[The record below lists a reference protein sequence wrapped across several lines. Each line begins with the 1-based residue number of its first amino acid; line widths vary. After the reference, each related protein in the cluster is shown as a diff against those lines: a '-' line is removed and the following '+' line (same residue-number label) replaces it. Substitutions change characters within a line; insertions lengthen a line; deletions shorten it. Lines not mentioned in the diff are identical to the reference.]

1 MSRRSTA
8 APYRRQPKNIRSGRP
23 TPLDLFDVHQNRL
36 AGVERLGSS
45 CLAGDRGRNDEK
57 KAARE
62 MQVFENFVK
71 RSGLPIDRQ
80 SIRKCDPPE
89 PDMLCKVSGEYVAF
103 ELAEVCSP
111 EIPRAISHIPPT
123 EGVSNFIRSGNP
135 VSDIARKKIKKSKD
149 YRTDYPIELL
159 FYTDGRVVQPPD
171 MSILSI
177 QESFSSDAGRFRR
190 VWFMGEPKETC
201 ECVVDE
207 T

>member
-1 MSRRSTA
+1 MRR
-8 APYRRQPKNIRSGRP
+8 
-23 TPLDLFDVHQNRL
+23 DRL
-36 AGVERLGSS
+36 ARRGSGVTGSAG
-45 CLAGDRGRNDEK
+45 LAARRARISRAVPGVRRVTPSQATTGVFRNEYDEK

-62 MQVFENFVK
+62 RKVFEDFIS

-89 PDMLCKVSGEYVAF
+89 PDILCKVSGEYVAF

-111 EIPRAISHIPPT
+111 EIPRAISHIPRT
-123 EGVSNFIRSGNP
+123 GGVSNFIRSGDP
-135 VSDIARKKIKKSKD
+135 VSEIARKKIKKSKN

-159 FYTDGRVVQPPD
+159 FYTDGRVVQAPD
-171 MSILSI
+171 MSIPSI
-177 QESFSSDAGRFRR
+177 QDSFNSDTGRFRR
-190 VWFMGEPKETC
+190 VWFMGQPNETY

>member
-1 MSRRSTA
+1 
-8 APYRRQPKNIRSGRP
+8 
-23 TPLDLFDVHQNRL
+23 
-36 AGVERLGSS
+36 
-45 CLAGDRGRNDEK
+45 
-57 KAARE
+57 
-62 MQVFENFVK
+62 MQVFEDFVK

-111 EIPRAISHIPPT
+111 EIPREISHIPPT
-123 EGVSNFIRSGNP
+123 EGVSRFIRSGNP
-135 VSDIARKKIKKSKD
+135 VSEIARKKIEKSKN

-177 QESFSSDAGRFRR
+177 RDSFSSDAGRFRR

-201 ECVVDE
+201 ECVIDE

>member
-1 MSRRSTA
+1 MSGNRPSAVYLRGWRDEPEEYSSPLPASTQEHPLRKTDAARSLRGTSES
-8 APYRRQPKNIRSGRP
+8 P
-23 TPLDLFDVHQNRL
+23 
-36 AGVERLGSS
+36 
-45 CLAGDRGRNDEK
+45 RGRNDEK

-62 MQVFENFVK
+62 MQVFEDFVK

-111 EIPRAISHIPPT
+111 EIPREISHIPPT
-123 EGVSNFIRSGNP
+123 EGVSRFIRSGNP
-135 VSDIARKKIKKSKD
+135 VSEIARKKIEKSKN

-177 QESFSSDAGRFRR
+177 QDSFHHP
-190 VWFMGEPKETC
+190 E
-201 ECVVDE
+201 VVDLKSKSVWIPSV
-207 T
+207 

>member
-1 MSRRSTA
+1 MS
-8 APYRRQPKNIRSGRP
+8 
-23 TPLDLFDVHQNRL
+23 D
-36 AGVERLGSS
+36 
-45 CLAGDRGRNDEK
+45 DEK

-62 MQVFENFVK
+62 LQVFEDFIS

-89 PDMLCKVSGEYVAF
+89 PDILCKVSGECVAF

-111 EIPRAISHIPPT
+111 EIDSAISHALST
-123 EGVSNFIRSGNP
+123 GGVSNYTRSGNP
-135 VSDIARKKIKKSKD
+135 VPEIARKKIKKSKN

-159 FYTDGRVVQPPD
+159 FYTDGVQPPD
-171 MSILSI
+171 MSIPSI
-177 QESFSSDAGRFRR
+177 QDSFSSDTGRFRR
-190 VWFMGEPKETC
+190 VWFMGNETC

>member
-1 MSRRSTA
+1 MR
-8 APYRRQPKNIRSGRP
+8 
-23 TPLDLFDVHQNRL
+23 D
-36 AGVERLGSS
+36 
-45 CLAGDRGRNDEK
+45 DEK

-62 MQVFENFVK
+62 MQVFEDFVE
-71 RSGLPIDRQ
+71 RSGFLIDRQ

-89 PDMLCKVSGEYVAF
+89 PDMLYKVSGEYVAF

-111 EIPRAISHIPPT
+111 EIPREISHIPPT
-123 EGVSNFIRSGNP
+123 EGVSKFIQSGNP
-135 VSDIARKKIKKSKD
+135 VSEIARKKIKQSKD

-171 MSILSI
+171 MSIPSI

-190 VWFMGEPKETC
+190 VWFMGGPKETC

>member
-1 MSRRSTA
+1 MR
-8 APYRRQPKNIRSGRP
+8 
-23 TPLDLFDVHQNRL
+23 D
-36 AGVERLGSS
+36 
-45 CLAGDRGRNDEK
+45 DEK

-62 MQVFENFVK
+62 MQVFEDFVN
-71 RSGLPIDRQ
+71 RSGLPIDHQ

-89 PDMLCKVSGEYVAF
+89 PDILCKVSGEYVAF

-123 EGVSNFIRSGNP
+123 GGASNFIRSSDP
-135 VSDIARKKIKKSKD
+135 VPEIARKKIKKSKN

-159 FYTDGRVVQPPD
+159 FYTAGRVVQPAE
-171 MSILSI
+171 MSIVSI
-177 QESFSSDAGRFRR
+177 QDSFSSDAGRFRR

-201 ECVVDE
+201 GCVIDE

>member
-1 MSRRSTA
+1 MS
-8 APYRRQPKNIRSGRP
+8 
-23 TPLDLFDVHQNRL
+23 D
-36 AGVERLGSS
+36 
-45 CLAGDRGRNDEK
+45 DEK

-62 MQVFENFVK
+62 LQVFEDFIS

-89 PDMLCKVSGEYVAF
+89 PDILCKVSGEYVAF

-123 EGVSNFIRSGNP
+123 GGVSNFIRSGDP
-135 VSDIARKKIKKSKD
+135 LPEIAKKKIKKSKN

-171 MSILSI
+171 MSIPSI
-177 QESFSSDAGRFRR
+177 QDSFSSDTGRFRR
-190 VWFMGEPKETC
+190 VWFMGQPNETC